1 MHQFR
6 IHSIFALIG
15 LGSLIE
21 IVSRYTGGSNVA
33 PLMIMVSSI
42 LMLLLNSY
50 YRRRETAWEMTSF
63 QIQEHAAYI
72 AKYGYEEFSM
82 QFGEII
88 HPDRVYYRNY
98 RRRKGLFKLDL
109 MTILTFVAFVLI
121 NSTVGLKLASE
132 TYKISIERRDAQ
144 TAIETNIP
152 MPMKRP
158 QQ

>member
-21 IVSRYTGGSNVA
+21 IVSRYTGDSNVA

-63 QIQEHAAYI
+63 QIQEHATYI
-72 AKYGYEEFSM
+72 AKYGYEDFSI

-88 HPDRVYYRNY
+88 HPDRVYYRHY
-98 RRRKGLFKLDL
+98 RKRRGLFKFDF
-109 MTILTFVAFVLI
+109 MTVLTLIAFVLI
-121 NSTVGLKLASE
+121 NSTVGLKLANE

-144 TAIETNIP
+144 TATETSIP

-158 QQ
+158 QP